1 MWKRLGQCFDLTALH
16 RLPNHASVIT
26 FCFPCLIYIFMMVF
40 KKEIITKSVLTWLK
54 NNNNWYFLLTSR
66 NALCIL
72 VVLIAS
78 TSDI

>member
-1 MWKRLGQCFDLTALH
+1 MLD
-16 RLPNHASVIT
+16 
-26 FCFPCLIYIFMMVF
+26 IYFYDGI